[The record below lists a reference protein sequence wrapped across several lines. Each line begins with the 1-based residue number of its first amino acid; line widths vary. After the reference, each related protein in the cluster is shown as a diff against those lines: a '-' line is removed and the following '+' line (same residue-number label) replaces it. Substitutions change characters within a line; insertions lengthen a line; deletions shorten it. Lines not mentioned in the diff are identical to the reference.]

1 TALVVLRAAPVAS
14 PAGDVDGVLFVGH
27 DLTEIRG
34 LQEQVIQ
41 AEKLATLGELAAG
54 VVHELNNPLT
64 SITVYSDYLLKKY
77 ESAGADPGDA
87 EKLRRI
93 VQSAERI
100 LRLARDLVAYAR
112 PSTDRPAM
120 VDIHEILEQSIVF
133 CEHVLGRHSTIVQRK
148 YSEQLPP
155 VRGVKDQL

>member
-1 TALVVLRAAPVAS
+1 SVLNRAFLALTNGTREEFEGRDVLDALVDEDRGRVESIFARVLRRESVSGFEARFRRKAGGTALVVLRAAPVAS

-87 EKLRRI
+87 EK
-93 VQSAERI
+93 
-100 LRLARDLVAYAR
+100 
-112 PSTDRPAM
+112 
-120 VDIHEILEQSIVF
+120 
-133 CEHVLGRHSTIVQRK
+133 
-148 YSEQLPP
+148 
-155 VRGVKDQL
+155 